1 MLPGGDSFA
10 SQRHYA
16 RQMTRKA
23 LAVDATVAAVAFG
36 LTMAML
42 HTRGLGTPDPGTR
55 PDDLLSMLLAMA
67 SALPLVARRKAPLVV
82 FAVTG
87 AATLVLLALEYGL
100 DAPFGA
106 VVAAYTA
113 AEAYGGETWPGRRRV
128 VLLGTAGFV
137 VATISSVLATNGFE
151 PGLMVPG
158 LVVWVLVLAGA
169 WVAGERAQ
177 LRRARFAELEERAR
191 WTEREA
197 ERERRVAAAEE
208 RTRIARELHD
218 SAGHALNVI
227 LVQAGAARLWHQR
240 NPATSQQ
247 AIATIEE
254 LAESTIGEID
264 RLVGALRKGAT
275 DPPPADLAGID
286 ELVQRHRAGGLAVR
300 AEVQGSPDGLPRS
313 VAWASYRILQEA
325 LTNAARHGRGSAQVA
340 VRYGRDAVEITVTNP
355 TPAGAKRP
363 ASSGGHGIVG
373 MRERALLLGGSLQAG
388 NGSGGKFRVH
398 ARLPRAG
405 SEAAAA

>member
-16 RQMTRKA
+16 RHMTRRA
-23 LAVDATVAAVAFG
+23 LAVDAGIAAVAFG
-36 LTMAML
+36 LTVAML
-42 HTRGLGTPDPGTR
+42 HARGLGTPDPGTR
-55 PDDLLSMLLAMA
+55 PGDGLSVLLAMA
-67 SALPLVARRKAPLVV
+67 STLPLVARRTAPLAV

-87 AATLVLLALEYGL
+87 AATLVLLALEYGME
-100 DAPFGA
+100 APFGA

-113 AEAYGGETWPGRRRV
+113 AEAYGGGNRSGRRRV
-128 VLLGTAGFV
+128 VLFGNAGFV
-137 VATISSVLATNGFE
+137 LAAISSVIVTDGFE

-158 LVVWVLVLAGA
+158 LLVWVLLFAGA

-177 LRRARFAELEERAR
+177 LRRERFAELEERAR

-208 RTRIARELHD
+208 RIRIARELHD

-227 LVQAGAARLWHQR
+227 LVQAGAARLLHQR

-254 LAESTIGEID
+254 LAGSTIGEID
-264 RLVGALRKGAT
+264 RLVRALRKGGS
-275 DPPPADLAGID
+275 DPPPADLAEID
-286 ELVQRHRAGGLAVR
+286 ELVQRHRAGGLVVR
-300 AEVQGSPDGLPRS
+300 TEVHGSPDGLPLS
-313 VAWASYRILQEA
+313 VAWARYRILQESP
-325 LTNAARHGRGSAQVA
+325 TNAARHGRGSADVTVQ
-340 VRYGRDAVEITVTNP
+340 YGRDAVEITVTNP
-355 TPAGAKRP
+355 TPAGPSRP

-373 MRERALLLGGSLQAG
+373 MRERTNLLGGSLQTG
-388 NGSGGKFRVH
+388 NGPGGKFRVH
-398 ARLPRAG
+398 ARLPRAE
-405 SEAAAA
+405 SEAGA